1 MDSYQDKDKEKADQN
16 EEEIHNIR
24 IILRSQETKNL
35 EYVTNTIVKNAK
47 EKNYVVKG
55 PRFMPNKNLALTV
68 RKSPCGEGTNTFDA
82 YKMKIHTR
90 IVDIKCSA
98 NNVSEITRFKI
109 RPGVDI
115 SMKIWN

>member
-1 MDSYQDKDKEKADQN
+1 MDSYADKDKEKAEN
-16 EEEIHNIR
+16 GEEDTHNIR
-24 IILRSQETKNL
+24 IILKSQETKNL
-35 EYVTNTIVKNAK
+35 DFVANTIVSLAK
-47 EKNYVVKG
+47 SKGYPVKG
-55 PRFMPNKNLALTV
+55 PRFMPNKHLSVTV

-82 YKMKIHTR
+82 YEMKIHTR